1 MNTKLAVDVDE
12 VLVNLLAP
20 MAKWRGVALPTQPK
34 YKYLYREIFDCTEEQ
49 SQEILHK
56 FYRSREFLNL
66 KPILGAQPAMQN
78 FRKTFDKMY
87 IVTGRQEMVRET
99 TELWIERFFPGVFD
113 DVILTNSFTE
123 NEIKKVDVCRA
134 LGIGCIIDDIG
145 QTCDECIES
154 GIDAI
159 HFIGED
165 VYPWCEPSEISMR
178 GWGNTQRDIIEVWE
192 INA

>member
-12 VLVNLLAP
+12 VLVHFLQP
-20 MAKWRGVALPTQPK
+20 MAKWRGVALPTTPK
-34 YKYLYREIFDCTEEQ
+34 YKYLYRDIFNCTEEQ

-56 FYRSREFLNL
+56 FYRSREFLEL

-78 FRKTFDKMY
+78 FRQTFDKMY
-87 IVTGRQEMVRET
+87 IVTGRQDVARLK
-99 TELWIERFFPGVFD
+99 TELWIERFFPGIFD
-113 DVILTNSFTE
+113 DVILTNSFTK

-145 QTCDECIES
+145 QTCDECIEA
-154 GIDAI
+154 GVDAI

-165 VYPWCEPSEISMR
+165 VYPWCEPSDISMR
-178 GWGNTQRDIIEVWE
+178 GWGGNQTRIQEV
-192 INA
+192 